1 MQIKIHQL
9 NDKTRGPT
17 MEAIVCRMKTVQASA
32 TYEGRNSAHRK
43 TPLLRFIA
51 VSATVPNIEDVRV
64 SIHVYVLAYYCDALG
79 CSVVRF

>member
-1 MQIKIHQL
+1 MCTFMQTKIHQL

-32 TYEGRNSAHRK
+32 TNEGRDFARRR

-51 VSATVPNIEDVRV
+51 VSATVPNIEDVRQ
-64 SIHVYVLAYYCDALG
+64 ALYSTCIG
-79 CSVVRF
+79 LLL